1 MLPLKQYNYT
11 LLLVT
16 QQPKSGCKQKPRQPS
31 CPDEPEMGVGW
42 AKWSSSLLQSPKG
55 TELLLSLMPRRR
67 TVPTSVE
74 NSSCTLTLE
83 HEKEG
88 TDSRLQPDLSQRH
101 RGLKLHQAQ
110 NGEFGGVVCL
120 LASLYLQKIPIELF
134 FLCLLKVKSKC
145 DDNSAIMN

>member
-88 TDSRLQPDLSQRH
+88 TDSRRQGDPARSEPTAQGPQTTPSTKWRV
-101 RGLKLHQAQ
+101 RGS
-110 NGEFGGVVCL
+110 CL
-120 LASLYLQKIPIELF
+120 FACFPLP
-134 FLCLLKVKSKC
+134 SK
-145 DDNSAIMN
+145 DSN